1 MSIRVVLT
9 LKSADETLGHPR
21 LLVSRGINMLDEV
34 LVALMSLDENLVCDH
49 SNKSNSEAVLSCG
62 SV

>member
-49 SNKSNSEAVLSCG
+49 SNKSN
-62 SV
+62 